1 MYVVQRELRAL
12 LDSLL
17 HLQQTLLSRHRETQ
31 SGASGTCTTGN
42 GEREEELDEEI
53 PSDLGSDE
61 EESEEREGGREGDN
75 EEEGRQ
81 QKRRQRKRK
90 CPWVRSRERRYYTQP
105 QAPCVFTF
113 NVTSNEDIQ

>member
-61 EESEEREGGREGDN
+61 EESEEREGGGEGDT
-75 EEEGRQ
+75 EEEGQQ

-90 CPWVRSRERRYYTQP
+90 CPWVRSREQ
-105 QAPCVFTF
+105 
-113 NVTSNEDIQ
+113 SL